1 MEVKQFVKKVVSFSS
16 QYGGD
21 GSKSYTAGN
30 LAGESYNFPAY
41 GDFTQAF
48 VLVSARI
55 ISGPE
60 QSMKIDDRK
69 INRSIDDNRLITVD

>member
-1 MEVKQFVKKVVSFSS
+1 MEKNQVVKKVVSFSS

-30 LAGESYNFPAY
+30 LAGEVYNFPGY

-48 VLVSARI
+48 VLVSANYLMFCRLFVFNKLG
-55 ISGPE
+55 IS
-60 QSMKIDDRK
+60 KVRFDR
-69 INRSIDDNRLITVD
+69 S